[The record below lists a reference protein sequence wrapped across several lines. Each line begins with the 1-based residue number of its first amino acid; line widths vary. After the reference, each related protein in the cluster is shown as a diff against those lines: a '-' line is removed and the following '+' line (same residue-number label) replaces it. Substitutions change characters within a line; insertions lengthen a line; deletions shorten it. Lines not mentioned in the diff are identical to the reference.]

1 MITTLAPMVLL
12 CGVFFPVAQLPQG
25 FQLFTPALALFR
37 RRLLK

>member
-1 MITTLAPMVLL
+1 VAVI
-12 CGVFFPVAQLPQG
+12 PVVQLPQG